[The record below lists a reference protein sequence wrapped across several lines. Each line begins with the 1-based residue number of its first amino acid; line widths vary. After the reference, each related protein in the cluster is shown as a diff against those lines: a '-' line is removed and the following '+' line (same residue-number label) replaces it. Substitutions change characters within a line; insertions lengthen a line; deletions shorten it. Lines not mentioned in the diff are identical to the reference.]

1 MKFRSDD
8 GNRGVRIS
16 RSGRSVPVLLIICLL
31 AAGLFCTAVG
41 AATLTVGDSGYATIS
56 DALGRAAPGDTI
68 LVESGTY
75 YESII
80 ISVPVTVTGVDTGG
94 GIPVIT
100 ATEGEA
106 AVALEAGG
114 TTIEGL
120 DITGSVP
127 CGIYVH
133 SDYNVITGNTI
144 TTTTTTISKTGV
156 GICVYDADRTLV
168 TQNYIEG
175 QRVGIQ
181 IRESSGT
188 LVYLNEIACTT
199 GAISTS
205 PETSWTA
212 PEIAYEYA
220 GTSFVGAIGNH
231 WIKYEG
237 TDSTGDGI
245 GDEAYVVPPP
255 TLIQVKAWQDEPE
268 RGFSAGRKP
277 SDLMDEITG
286 GVIVEDTRPLV
297 AGIDAYTLTET
308 TEAPDVVQRP
318 GQGPRTD
325 DVAGPFSFPRESGSL
340 IWPAFAFLGS
350 LVAAGLLTVFDR
362 RARYVRVLD
371 RSGHV
376 VPVLTAGYTILAV
389 FFSSAMFLTGF
400 QSLMVLGVMPAT
412 NPVIGG
418 LAFLSV
424 AGVILAVTTTTER
437 VPRYLLG
444 AYLIVAGIVAVL
456 SAALI
461 LTGTEAAG
469 GPGGY
474 VPIVL
479 CITAVLLGLY
489 HRSRFIGIPQVSGDT
504 DERTRI
510 VHDGDPFDETRIM
523 DTQLR
528 DVYFPATLSD
538 RYRDV
543 TFIGKGGLARVF
555 RAVRREDGAV
565 VAVKVPISFD
575 ETTGRI
581 FLKEM
586 KLWEGLSHPNV
597 VRICSVNILPVP
609 YVEMEYV
616 SRSLAGVTIPLPPG
630 EAAAIIEDIV
640 HGLMYAHEHDIIH
653 RDIKPHNILLAE
665 DGMAKI
671 TDWGLGTVM
680 GDGHESSIVGFSI
693 QYAAPEQIAPR
704 RFGDSDARTDLYQ
717 TGIVFYELLTGR
729 RPFDDGGLVEMTD
742 AILGET
748 PVPPSSRVPAA
759 SPWDAIVMRC
769 IAKEKDARY
778 PSAAALEAA
787 LHAVF
792 DHQ

>member
-1 MKFRSDD
+1 MMRRKERC
-8 GNRGVRIS
+8 RGVRIS

-31 AAGLFCTAVG
+31 AAGLFCTTVG
-41 AATLTVGDSGYATIS
+41 AASLTVGDSGYATIT
-56 DALGRAAPGDTI
+56 DALDRAAPGDTI

-75 YESII
+75 HESIT
-80 ISVPVTVTGVDTGG
+80 ISVPVTVTGVDTGA
-94 GIPVIT
+94 GIPVIM

-106 AVALEAGG
+106 VVVLEAGG

-120 DITGSVP
+120 FITGSVP
-127 CGIYVH
+127 CGIFVH
-133 SDYNVITGNTI
+133 SDTNVITGNTI
-144 TTTTTTISKTGV
+144 TTAISETGV
-156 GICVYDADRTLV
+156 GICIYDADRTLV
-168 TQNYIEG
+168 TKNHIEG

-181 IRESSGT
+181 IRESDGT

-199 GAISTS
+199 GAISSS

-212 PEIAYEYA
+212 PAIAYEYA

-231 WIKYEG
+231 WIRYEG

-245 GDEAYVVPPP
+245 GDEAYVVSPP
-255 TLIQVKAWQDEPE
+255 TIIQVKAWQDEPG
-268 RGFSAGRKP
+268 RGSFAGHKP

-286 GVIVEDTRPLV
+286 GVIVEDTAPLV
-297 AGIDAYTLTET
+297 AGIEAYTLTET
-308 TEAPDVVQRP
+308 MDIPDVVQRP
-318 GQGPRTD
+318 GQGPRSD
-325 DVAGPFSFPRESGSL
+325 EVASPFTFPREPGSL
-340 IWPAFAFLGS
+340 LWPVFAFLGS
-350 LVAAGLLTVFDR
+350 LVVAGILTVLDR
-362 RARYVRVLD
+362 RARHAKVLD
-371 RSGHV
+371 RSRHT

-389 FFSSAMFLTGF
+389 LFSSAMFLTGF
-400 QSLMVLGVMPAT
+400 QSMMVMGVMPVV
-412 NPVIGG
+412 NPVIVG

-424 AGVILAVTTTTER
+424 AGVILGVTTTTER
-437 VPRYLLG
+437 APRYLLG
-444 AYLIVAGIVAVL
+444 TYLIVAGIVAVI

-461 LTGTEAAG
+461 LTGTGVAG

-474 VPIVL
+474 IPIVL
-479 CITAVLLGLY
+479 CSTAVLLGLY
-489 HRSRFIGIPQVSGDT
+489 HRSRFISVPVSGDT

-510 VHDGDPFDETRIM
+510 IHEGDPFDETRIM

-538 RYRDV
+538 RYREV

-586 KLWEGLSHPNV
+586 KLWEGLSHPNI

-616 SRSLAGVTIPLPPG
+616 SRSLAGITMPLPPE

-653 RDIKPHNILLAE
+653 RDIKPHNILIAE
-665 DGMAKI
+665 DGTAKI

-704 RFGDSDARTDLYQ
+704 RYGDADTRTDIYQ

-729 RPFDDGGLVEMTD
+729 RPFGDGGLGEMTD
-742 AILGET
+742 AILGEA

-759 SPWDAIVMRC
+759 APWDEIVMRC

-778 PSAAALEAA
+778 PTAEALEAA
-787 LHAVF
+787 LHAVSGV
-792 DHQ
+792 Q